1 MNWQLSIS
9 FHWPHDR
16 FCIGWQVIKPSDEDN
31 YWTFT
36 LYLAIATLD
45 LDVDK

>member
-1 MNWQLSIS
+1 MNWELKIS

-16 FCIGWQVIKPSDEDN
+16 FCIGWQVIKPSNEDN

-36 LYLAIATLD
+36 IYLVIATLD
-45 LDVDK
+45 LDIGK